1 MLRAAYDSARR
12 PCLLAL
18 VPGAAFNPAPPAV
31 PAHLALCLRIK
42 LGGALPSAR
51 RPLLQPGCPLHQSP
65 CRCSAHPALRKLSQ
79 SRADPFGHRL
89 KLEALAWIAPSCA
102 CRYRFDCRMCPNNQI
117 PHCAQIFGHRFLRRR
132 NTASRPHLNSHT
144 FVPQLFRSQ

>member
-1 MLRAAYDSARR
+1 MCNIFAYIKHRVIIRHSE
-12 PCLLAL
+12 LSNEYAL
-18 VPGAAFNPAPPAV
+18 YPRTP
-31 PAHLALCLRIK
+31 LCLRTK

-65 CRCSAHPALRKLSQ
+65 CRCSAHHALLKLSQ
-79 SRADPFGHRL
+79 SRSDPFGRRL
-89 KLEALAWIAPSCA
+89 TLEALAWIAPSCD

-132 NTASRPHLNSHT
+132 NTASRPRLNSHT
-144 FVPQLFRSQ
+144 FVSQIFRSQ